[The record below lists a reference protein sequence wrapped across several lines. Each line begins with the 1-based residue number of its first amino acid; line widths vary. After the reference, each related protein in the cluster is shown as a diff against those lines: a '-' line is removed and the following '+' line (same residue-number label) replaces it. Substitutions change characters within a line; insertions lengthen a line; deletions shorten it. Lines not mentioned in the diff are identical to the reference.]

1 MQGNVGEET
10 DDEFQRFI
18 PEIGSFEELYSDD
31 INMNLLKQQL
41 KLLPAI
47 VASSGYDSVNIYD
60 AMEILQK
67 EARTNKRVLI
77 SEVIVLAKLIL
88 VSPATNAESERMF
101 SALRRLKTYLR
112 STMSEERLNYL
123 MVLHVQKEKTDSID
137 LIKTAN
143 SFVNRNE
150 NRKRL
155 FGIFSSL
162 DRTMPPTKMVN
173 VSTQTATNM

>member
-1 MQGNVGEET
+1 MQNILLKSMQGNV
-10 DDEFQRFI
+10 
-18 PEIGSFEELYSDD
+18 
-31 INMNLLKQQL
+31 
-41 KLLPAI
+41 
-47 VASSGYDSVNIYD
+47 
-60 AMEILQK
+60 
-67 EARTNKRVLI
+67 
-77 SEVIVLAKLIL
+77 VIVLAKLIL
-88 VSPATNAESERMF
+88 VSPTNNAENERMF
-101 SALRRLKTYLR
+101 SALRRLKTYLQ
-112 STMSEERLNYL
+112 STMSDERLNYL
-123 MVLHVQKEKTDSID
+123 MVLHVQKEKTDSIN